1 MDMGGLRRGY
11 LIVCVVKSH
20 RKWLM
25 LQRRVSILVGM
36 ILILV
41 ILLGAC
47 TQSPES
53 KLPAGISGLVFTVSP
68 MDIESIS
75 RIVLLGN
82 LNPPGHVFP
91 TDHIYFYISN
101 PNGDNRPD
109 IVTLYS
115 PGDLTV
121 TAIEASEH
129 VTAGFFDYSISLQ
142 SCEDIAVVLG
152 HVSSLSKEI
161 FGDTSVFERWT
172 FMNEY
177 STGGETYRSWR
188 KVCTIQ
194 VTAGEVLGMV
204 GGNPHQYALDL
215 GVYDQHHTHDNVANP
230 NRWLR
235 SLYLHAICPLSL
247 YEEGP
252 VLDRLLDLVF
262 QDEVEGDRR
271 TRSGTLQDLPGT
283 AQGRWFLSGISETYP
298 EDPHLAL
305 VRSNIHPARAVLS
318 VGNSIRGFD
327 SATYEF
333 LPETSGLLNRDFR
346 DITPDEQ
353 IYGFQVNHFAG
364 IIIVQMPDAETLW
377 IEALKSVTVDPASWA
392 FTNDKTIFER

>member
-1 MDMGGLRRGY
+1 MNQYRLP
-11 LIVCVVKSH
+11 
-20 RKWLM
+20 
-25 LQRRVSILVGM
+25 ILVGT
-36 ILILV
+36 ILILS

-53 KLPAGISGLVFTVSP
+53 RLPAGGAEPIFTVSP
-68 MDIESIS
+68 MDIESIF

-101 PNGDNRPD
+101 QDGDNRPD

-129 VTAGFFDYSISLQ
+129 VTAGFFDYSITLRP
-142 SCEDIAVVLG
+142 CEDITVVLG
-152 HVSSLSKEI
+152 HVSSLSTEI
-161 FGDTSVFERWT
+161 FGDTSAFDKWT
-172 FMNEY
+172 LMNEY

-188 KVCTIQ
+188 KTCTIQ
-194 VTAGEVLGMV
+194 VAAGETLGTT

-215 GVYDQHHTHDNVANP
+215 GVYDQRHKHDNVANL
-230 NRWLR
+230 NRWLKSR
-235 SLYLHAICPLSL
+235 YLHAICPLSL

-252 VLDRLLDLVF
+252 VLDRLLDLVY
-262 QDEVEGDRR
+262 QDEVEGDSRA
-271 TRSGTLQDLPGT
+271 RSATLQDLPGT
-283 AQGRWFLSGISETYP
+283 AQGCWFLSGVSETYP

-318 VGNSIRGFD
+318 VGNSIPSLES
-327 SATYEF
+327 SAYEL
-333 LPETSGLLNRDFR
+333 LPETLGLLNRDFR

-353 IYGFQVNHFAG
+353 IYGFQIDHFAG

-377 IEALKSVTVDPASWA
+377 IEALGGATADPASWA
-392 FTNDKTIFER
+392 FTDEKTVFER